1 MHQKAPWWRVKGCQL
16 PQMLRGGKETGE
28 VIVSDAKVG
37 GGMIE
42 FGSYL
47 SKFVE
52 SRLVVLMVCLIINYW
67 CFFGYLL

>member
-1 MHQKAPWWRVKGCQL
+1 M

-42 FGSYL
+42 LGSYL

-52 SRLVVLMVCLIINYW
+52 SRLVVLMVCLMINYW